1 MATAKQL
8 AALKKARAAKKK
20 APVKKEV
27 KKSAPKRK
35 KNPVD
40 KKWIFQ
46 GTYKGRP
53 AYLKIMPDEYG
64 DGMRFDDERAM
75 VFVGQR
81 SKMETILKHLKWAGK
96 DRPEQ
101 TITDT
106 LKIVDVT
113 KK

>member
-20 APVKKEV
+20 KAPVKKA
-27 KKSAPKRK
+27 SSKRK

-46 GTYKGRP
+46 GEYKGRP

-64 DGMRFDDERAM
+64 DGMGFDDERAL

-101 TITDT
+101 AITDT
-106 LKIVDVT
+106 LKIIDVS